1 MSVIKEKIKACD
13 FDAALDLL
21 DEALKLEENI
31 SDFDF
36 LYNHAVILKEVPS
49 DYFLR
54 RGFLVKRIAILGGF
68 NTSYI
73 SALLKLDL
81 YQKGIF
87 LIIYE
92 ASYAT
97 MEALIYSKDSELS
110 NFSPEL
116 CYLCVGTPHVNLS
129 DLSQHGL
136 EKEAK
141 RWEMLLHCLNEWLNC
156 QIIMN
161 NFIKPIER
169 VYGNFELR
177 VNSKGAFISNLNRT
191 LLKYCPSYVHIS
203 DMEYSASVFGKLNW
217 LDWKLYDLAK
227 MPVAIP
233 YMIHYVDVISRIAS
247 SIWGKSKKCLILD
260 LDNTLWGG
268 VIGDD
273 GLSGILIGEG
283 SSLGEAYKR
292 FQSYVKELKSR
303 GVILAI
309 CSKNDEINA
318 REPFENLADMVL
330 KIDDFSAFYANWLP
344 KYQNIIAIAKN
355 LNIGLD
361 SIVFAD
367 DNPVE
372 RDIVRSHLPAVKV
385 IELPENPSF
394 YTTAIDQSGYFE
406 VVSLTDDDLKR
417 SSQYLDNF
425 KRDQLKMQFSDY
437 EEYLSSL
444 RMKALISEFDEKN
457 LARVTQLIN
466 KTNQFNLTLKRYTES
481 EVSHMMNSNKF
492 ITAYVKLKDR
502 FGDNGLISVII
513 IKLTTQSVAEIDTWL
528 MSCRVLK
535 RGVEKL
541 IFQYLIKE
549 LQSRNILLL
558 YGRYIRGPKNEMVS
572 SLLSSLGM
580 EERDGKDKKEFID
593 FEFQIDSKLATELS
607 NKNNSGID
615 VISNLEYQKKD

>member
-1 MSVIKEKIKACD
+1 MKEKIKVSD

-21 DEALKLEENI
+21 DEALKLGENL

-36 LYNHAVILKEVPS
+36 LYNHALLLKEVPS

-54 RGFLVKRIAILGGF
+54 RGFLVKRIAIIGGF

-73 SALLKLDL
+73 SALLILDL

-87 LIIYE
+87 LLIYE
-92 ASYAT
+92 ASYGT

-110 NFSPEL
+110 DFSPEL

-129 DLSQHGL
+129 ELSQYGL
-136 EKEAK
+136 EKEVK
-141 RWEMLLHCLNEWLNC
+141 RWEILLHRLNEWLNC

-177 VNSKGAFISNLNRT
+177 LNSKGAFISNLNET
-191 LLKYCPSYVHIS
+191 LLNHCPSYVHIS
-203 DMEYSASVFGKLNW
+203 DMEHSASLFGKLNW

-273 GLSGILIGEG
+273 GLSGISIGEG

-292 FQSYVKELKSR
+292 FQSYVKDLKGR
-303 GVILAI
+303 GIILAI

-318 REPFENLADMVL
+318 REPFESLAEMVL
-330 KIDDFSAFYANWLP
+330 KIEDFSAFYANWLP
-344 KYQNIIAIAKN
+344 KYQNIVAIAKD
-355 LNIGLD
+355 LNISLD

-367 DNPVE
+367 DNPAE
-372 RDIVRSHLPAVKV
+372 RDIVRSYLPAVKV

-394 YTTAIDQSGYFE
+394 YITALDQSGYFE
-406 VVSLTDDDLKR
+406 VVSLTDDDLNR
-417 SSQYLDNF
+417 SSQYLDNL

-444 RMKALISEFDEKN
+444 CMKASISEFDEKN
-457 LARVTQLIN
+457 LARVAQLIN

-481 EVSHMMNSNKF
+481 EVSHMMNSNQF
-492 ITAYVKLKDR
+492 ITTYVKLKDK

-513 IKLTTQSVAEIDTWL
+513 IKLTTGTEAEIDTWL

-549 LQSRNILLL
+549 LHSRNICLLK
-558 YGRYIRGPKNEMVS
+558 GRYTRGPKNEMVS
-572 SLLSSLGM
+572 LLLSSLGM
-580 EERDGKDKKEFID
+580 QKIDEKEKKEFID
-593 FEFQIDSKLATELS
+593 FELKIDSKIVTELI
-607 NKNNSGID
+607 NKNFSDID
-615 VISNLEYQKKD
+615 VILNSEY